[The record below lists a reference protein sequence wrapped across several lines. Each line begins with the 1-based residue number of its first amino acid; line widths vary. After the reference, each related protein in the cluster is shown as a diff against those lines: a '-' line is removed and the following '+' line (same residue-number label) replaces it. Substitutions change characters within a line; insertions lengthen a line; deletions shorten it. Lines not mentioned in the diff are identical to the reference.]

1 MPTTATAGAGS
12 GLPVPQRGV
21 GGDAGAQERGD
32 LAEVERVGDAED
44 VVLVDDDVGG
54 VAALGDGA
62 VPVDAAV
69 GLRVASQAVLLL
81 TGPAV
86 VALAAGVDDRAD
98 PDAVADCV
106 LGYVRS
112 DLDHGAGDFVTDDLR
127 VGDGTPVAA
136 DGVDVGV
143 ADAGVGDLDQDISR
157 SDIAP
162 GDGGRDQGLGG

>member
-1 MPTTATAGAGS
+1 MA
-12 GLPVPQRGV
+12 
-21 GGDAGAQERGD
+21 
-32 LAEVERVGDAED
+32 
-44 VVLVDDDVGG
+44 G

-81 TGPAV
+81 PGPAV
-86 VALAAGVDDRAD
+86 VALAAGVDDRANS
-98 PDAVADCV
+98 DAVADCV

-112 DLDHGAGDFVTDDLR
+112 DLDHGAGDFVTEDLG

-143 ADAGVGDLDQDISR
+143 ADSGVGDLDQDISR

-162 GDGGRDQGLGG
+162 GDGGRDQGLAG